1 MPQANT
7 ISNITPA
14 TMQVQF
20 TIAASAAANTTVN
33 AVFVPFT
40 GAASVSTL
48 TVPPDQ
54 VWALTRLYASAT
66 LSVNMLVNY
75 YVGQTPQSLNTDT
88 AVMVVSSSSLNPI
101 NPFEVHAIID
111 SSQTF
116 YFTGTTDS
124 ANGTSAVTETLY
136 LQMIQYPVVIAQ
148 QLNAKGIAL

>member
-1 MPQANT
+1 MPQANS

-20 TIAASAAANTTVN
+20 AIAASAPAGTVVN
-33 AVFVPFT
+33 AAFVPFS
-40 GAASVSTL
+40 GAASVPTL

-54 VWALTRLYASAT
+54 VWALTRLYSSAALT
-66 LSVNMLVNY
+66 TNLLLNY

-88 AVMVVSSSSLNPI
+88 SVILITSSSLNPV
-101 NPFEVHAIID
+101 NPFEIHAIID

-116 YFTGTTDS
+116 YFTGTTDAANVS
-124 ANGTSAVTETLY
+124 AITETIY
-136 LQMIQYPVVIAQ
+136 LQMIQYPIVIAQ